1 MLGGNGVYTEG
12 GDGNRDCKLGLCKR
26 KEVKKQ
32 YTMKELTHNAKI
44 AVLKI
49 LNDIVNADNI
59 VKDVEVDYMNE
70 IARSFELADN
80 YMVEVNNLVTLQA
93 LAIVR
98 TLSTDLKEEIAQM
111 MGKMIIINKDINY
124 NEVKLYNAVCE
135 SCNIERNFNIEDY
148 PPEITISGAYV
159 NLK

>member
-1 MLGGNGVYTEG
+1 ME
-12 GDGNRDCKLGLCKR
+12 LGLCKR
-26 KEVKKQ
+26 KAVKKQ

-111 MGKMIIINKDINY
+111 MGKMIVIDKDINY

-148 PPEITISGAYV
+148 PPELTISGTYV